1 MNFRS
6 WLWGKEW
13 MNFVGMREFGRGGS
27 RVAAAAVVTGAGLAG
42 VQRVLMG
49 KE

>member
-1 MNFRS
+1 
-6 WLWGKEW
+6 
-13 MNFVGMREFGRGGS
+13 MNFVGCEGVRKRGS